1 MKKNLIPM
9 LCISLFFLVG
19 CGQKQNDNDS
29 LNTIKTPSSVRNE
42 ENKSGF
48 NDSLKSPKQENIN
61 TEEILDEQT
70 ANASTEI
77 EEQKNGG
84 EIFEIREKMFITQC
98 NDIYL
103 NPEDYKEKT
112 IKLSGVYDEY
122 IDDESGQVY
131 HYVIRYGPGCCGNDG
146 VAGFEFFYDGDM
158 PEPDDWIEAVGTI
171 EIIDNSVGYQDII
184 MHLSKITILEERGAE
199 YVVN

>member
-1 MKKNLIPM
+1 M
-9 LCISLFFLVG
+9 LCIALFFLVG
-19 CGQKQNDNDS
+19 CGQQENDDDS
-29 LNTIKTPSSVRNE
+29 LNTIKTPSSIQNE
-42 ENKSGF
+42 KKESGL
-48 NDSLKSPKQENIN
+48 NDSLKSPKQENIKI
-61 TEEILDEQT
+61 EEIADEKYDNT
-70 ANASTEI
+70 STEV
-77 EEQKNGG
+77 EDPKDNGK
-84 EIFEIREKMFITQC
+84 IFEIREKMFITQC
-98 NDIYL
+98 NDIYI

-171 EIIDNSVGYQDII
+171 EIVDNSVGYQDII
-184 MHLSKITILEERGAE
+184 MDLFKITILEERGAE